1 MMDAMMRVPLFA
13 HHSRYVA
20 AITETIHVAFHL
32 GGVLLPQRHDDAVPV
47 VGGGGIV
54 AAVIRAVGHDDTV
67 AVDGGAEAAGIV
79 VVVAAAAVD
88 FLCVASRSSYQR
100 GHLV

>member
-32 GGVLLPQRHDDAVPV
+32 GGVPLSQRHDDAVPV

-79 VVVAAAAVD
+79 AAAVD
-88 FLCVASRSSYQR
+88 FLCVASRPSYQR